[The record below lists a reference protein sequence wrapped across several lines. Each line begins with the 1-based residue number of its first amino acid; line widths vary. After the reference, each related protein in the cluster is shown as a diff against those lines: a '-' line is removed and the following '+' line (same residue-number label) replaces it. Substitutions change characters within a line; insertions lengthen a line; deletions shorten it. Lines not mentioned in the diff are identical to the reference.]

1 MFQSSSI
8 VVKILI
14 QKLMN
19 VSKFIILFMLI
30 LSSLIAISCDS
41 ASDKGA
47 YDKTPKMRAA
57 LAEKGSVHGKGGI
70 IVTGTSSI
78 ELEPDMAT
86 LSLGIESSA
95 STVSEARDNASIS
108 INEMLDVMKNV
119 GIDDEDI
126 QTTAF
131 NIYPQYEYI
140 EVHDDNGR
148 VRGVQEL
155 VGFTVSNMLM
165 VTVKNLDDIGGIIDK
180 ITDAGGNDVRF
191 NSINFGIQDPIPY
204 QSQLR
209 KLAVDDGITKA
220 SQLAEYS
227 GVKLGSITMITDYSS
242 QASIAQDKAVFAE
255 RAMAIPS
262 TSINPGSLN
271 LSMQVDMIFEIEN

>member
-19 VSKFIILFMLI
+19 VSKFIILIMLI

-57 LAEKGSVHGKGGI
+57 LAEKGSAHGKGGI

-95 STVSEARDNASIS
+95 NTVSEARDNASIS
-108 INEMLDVMKNV
+108 INEMLNVMKNV

-140 EVHDDNGR
+140 EVRDNGR

-155 VGFTVSNMLM
+155 VGFTVSNMLL
-165 VTVKNLDDIGGIIDK
+165 VTVKNLEGIGEIIDK

-242 QASIAQDKAVFAE
+242 QASVAQDKAVFAE

>member
-19 VSKFIILFMLI
+19 VSKFIILFILI

-41 ASDKGA
+41 ASDKGV

-57 LAEKGSVHGKGGI
+57 SAEKGSVYGKDGI
-70 IVTGTSSI
+70 IVTGSSSI
-78 ELEPDMAT
+78 ELKPDMAT
-86 LSLGIESSA
+86 ISLGVESYA
-95 STVSEARDNASIS
+95 TTVSVARDNASIS
-108 INEMLDVMKNV
+108 INEMLDVMEKV

-140 EVHDDNGR
+140 EVREDGR

-155 VGFTVSNMLM
+155 VGFTVSNMLL
-165 VTVKNLDDIGGIIDK
+165 VTVKNLDDIGEIIDK

-191 NSINFGIQDPIPY
+191 NSINFGIQDPVPY

-209 KLAVDDGITKA
+209 KLAVEDGITKA

-227 GVKLGSITMITDYSS
+227 GVKLGSITMINDYSS
-242 QASIAQDKAVFAE
+242 QASVAQDQAVFAE

>member
-19 VSKFIILFMLI
+19 VSKFIILFILI

-41 ASDKGA
+41 ASDKGV

-57 LAEKGSVHGKGGI
+57 SAEKGSVYGKGGI
-70 IVTGTSSI
+70 IVTGSSSI
-78 ELEPDMAT
+78 ELKPDMAT
-86 LSLGIESSA
+86 ISLGVESYA
-95 STVSEARDNASIS
+95 TTVSVARDNASIS

-140 EVHDDNGR
+140 EVREDGR

-155 VGFTVSNMLM
+155 VGFTVSNMLL
-165 VTVKNLDDIGGIIDK
+165 VTVKNLDDIGEIIDK

-191 NSINFGIQDPIPY
+191 NSINFGIQDPVPY
-204 QSQLR
+204 LSQLR
-209 KLAVDDGITKA
+209 KLAVEDGITKA

-227 GVKLGSITMITDYSS
+227 GVKLGSITMINDYSS
-242 QASIAQDKAVFAE
+242 QASVAQDQAVFAE

>member
-19 VSKFIILFMLI
+19 VSKFIILFILI

-41 ASDKGA
+41 ASDKGV

-57 LAEKGSVHGKGGI
+57 SAEKGSVYGKGGI
-70 IVTGTSSI
+70 IVTGSSSI
-78 ELEPDMAT
+78 ELKPDMAT
-86 LSLGIESSA
+86 ISLGVESYA
-95 STVSEARDNASIS
+95 TTVSVARDNASIS

-140 EVHDDNGR
+140 EVREDGR

-155 VGFTVSNMLM
+155 VGFTVSNMLL
-165 VTVKNLDDIGGIIDK
+165 VTVKNLDDIGEIIDK

-191 NSINFGIQDPIPY
+191 NSINFGIQDPVPY

-209 KLAVDDGITKA
+209 KLAVEDGITKA

-227 GVKLGSITMITDYSS
+227 GVKLGLITMINDYSS
-242 QASIAQDKAVFAE
+242 QASVAQDQAVFAE
-255 RAMAIPS
+255 RAMVIPS

>member
-19 VSKFIILFMLI
+19 VSKFIILFILI

-41 ASDKGA
+41 ASDKGV

-57 LAEKGSVHGKGGI
+57 SAEKGSVYGKGGI
-70 IVTGTSSI
+70 IVTGSSSI
-78 ELEPDMAT
+78 ELKPDMAT
-86 LSLGIESSA
+86 ISLGVESYA
-95 STVSEARDNASIS
+95 TTVSVARDNASIS
-108 INEMLDVMKNV
+108 INEMLDVMKKV

-140 EVHDDNGR
+140 EVREDGR

-155 VGFTVSNMLM
+155 VGFTVSNMLL
-165 VTVKNLDDIGGIIDK
+165 VTVKNLDDIGEIIDK

-191 NSINFGIQDPIPY
+191 NSINFGIQDPVPY

-209 KLAVDDGITKA
+209 KLAVEDGITKA

-227 GVKLGSITMITDYSS
+227 GVKLGSITMINDYSS
-242 QASIAQDKAVFAE
+242 QASVAQDQAVFAE
-255 RAMAIPS
+255 RAMVIPS

>member
-19 VSKFIILFMLI
+19 VSKFIILIMLI

-41 ASDKGA
+41 APDKGV
-47 YDKTPKMRAA
+47 YGKTPKMRAA
-57 LAEKGSVHGKGGI
+57 FAEKGSVPGNGGI

-95 STVSEARDNASIS
+95 NTVSEARDNASIS
-108 INEMLDVMKNV
+108 INEMLNAMKNV

-140 EVHDDNGR
+140 EVRDNGR

-155 VGFTVSNMLM
+155 VGFTVSNMLL
-165 VTVKNLDDIGGIIDK
+165 VTVKNLEGIGEIIDK

-204 QSQLR
+204 QSELR
-209 KLAVDDGITKA
+209 KLAVDDGLTKA

-227 GVKLGSITMITDYSS
+227 GVKLGAVTMITDYSS
-242 QASIAQDKAVFAE
+242 QVSVAQDQAFFAE

-271 LSMQVDMIFEIEN
+271 LSMRVDMVFAIEN

>member
-19 VSKFIILFMLI
+19 VSKFIILFILI

-70 IVTGTSSI
+70 IVTGSSSI
-78 ELEPDMAT
+78 ELKPDMAT
-86 LSLGIESSA
+86 ISLGVESYA
-95 STVSEARDNASIS
+95 TTVSVARDNASIS
-108 INEMLDVMKNV
+108 INEMLDVMKKV
-119 GIDDEDI
+119 GIDDGDI

-140 EVHDDNGR
+140 EVREDGR

-155 VGFTVSNMLM
+155 VGFTVSNMLL
-165 VTVKNLDDIGGIIDK
+165 VTVKNLDDIGEIIDK

-191 NSINFGIQDPIPY
+191 NSINFGIQDPVPY

-209 KLAVDDGITKA
+209 KLAVEDGITKA

-227 GVKLGSITMITDYSS
+227 GVKLGSITMINDYSS
-242 QASIAQDKAVFAE
+242 QASVAQDQAVFAE

>member
-19 VSKFIILFMLI
+19 VSKFIILFILI

-41 ASDKGA
+41 ASDKGV

-57 LAEKGSVHGKGGI
+57 SAEKGSVYGKGGI
-70 IVTGTSSI
+70 IVTGSSSI
-78 ELEPDMAT
+78 ELKPDMAT
-86 LSLGIESSA
+86 ISLGVESYA
-95 STVSEARDNASIS
+95 TTVSVARDNASIS

-140 EVHDDNGR
+140 EVREDGR

-155 VGFTVSNMLM
+155 VGFTVSNMLL
-165 VTVKNLDDIGGIIDK
+165 VTVKNLDDIGEIIDK

-191 NSINFGIQDPIPY
+191 NSINFGIQDPVPY

-209 KLAVDDGITKA
+209 KLAVEDGITKA

-227 GVKLGSITMITDYSS
+227 GVKLGSITMINDYSS
-242 QASIAQDKAVFAE
+242 QASVAQDQAVFAE

>member
-19 VSKFIILFMLI
+19 VSKFIILFILI

-41 ASDKGA
+41 ASDKGV

-57 LAEKGSVHGKGGI
+57 SAEKGSVYGKGGI
-70 IVTGTSSI
+70 IVTGSSSI
-78 ELEPDMAT
+78 ELKPDMAT
-86 LSLGIESSA
+86 ISLGVESYA
-95 STVSEARDNASIS
+95 TTVSVARDNASIS

-140 EVHDDNGR
+140 EVREDGR

-155 VGFTVSNMLM
+155 VGFTVSNMLL
-165 VTVKNLDDIGGIIDK
+165 VTVKNLDDIGEIIDK
-180 ITDAGGNDVRF
+180 LTDAGGNDVRF
-191 NSINFGIQDPIPY
+191 NSINFGIQDPVPY

-209 KLAVDDGITKA
+209 KLAVEDGITKA

-227 GVKLGSITMITDYSS
+227 GVKLGSITMINDYSS
-242 QASIAQDKAVFAE
+242 QASVAQDQAVFAE

>member
-19 VSKFIILFMLI
+19 VSKFIILIMLI

-41 ASDKGA
+41 APDKGV
-47 YDKTPKMRAA
+47 YGKTPKMRAA
-57 LAEKGSVHGKGGI
+57 FAEKGSVPGNGGI

-95 STVSEARDNASIS
+95 NTVSEARDNASIS
-108 INEMLDVMKNV
+108 INEMLNVMKNV

-140 EVHDDNGR
+140 EVRDNGR

-155 VGFTVSNMLM
+155 VGFTVSNMLL
-165 VTVKNLDDIGGIIDK
+165 VTVKNLEGIGEIIDK
-180 ITDAGGNDVRF
+180 ITDASGNDVRF

-204 QSQLR
+204 QSELR
-209 KLAVDDGITKA
+209 KLAVDDGLTKA

-227 GVKLGSITMITDYSS
+227 GVKLGAVTMITDYSS
-242 QASIAQDKAVFAE
+242 QVSVAQDQAFFAE

-271 LSMQVDMIFEIEN
+271 LSMRVDMVFAIEN

>member
-19 VSKFIILFMLI
+19 VSKFIILFILI

-41 ASDKGA
+41 ASDKGV

-57 LAEKGSVHGKGGI
+57 SAEKGSVYGKGGI
-70 IVTGTSSI
+70 IVTGSSSI
-78 ELEPDMAT
+78 ELKPDMAT
-86 LSLGIESSA
+86 ISLGVESYA
-95 STVSEARDNASIS
+95 TTVSVARDNASIS
-108 INEMLDVMKNV
+108 INEMLDVMEKV

-140 EVHDDNGR
+140 EVREDGR

-155 VGFTVSNMLM
+155 VGFTVSNMLL
-165 VTVKNLDDIGGIIDK
+165 VTVKNLDDIGEIIDK

-191 NSINFGIQDPIPY
+191 NSINFGIQDPVPY

-209 KLAVDDGITKA
+209 KLAVEDGITKA

-227 GVKLGSITMITDYSS
+227 GVKLGSITMINDYSS
-242 QASIAQDKAVFAE
+242 QASVAQDQAVFAE

>member
-19 VSKFIILFMLI
+19 VSKFIILIMLI

-140 EVHDDNGR
+140 EVREDGR

-155 VGFTVSNMLM
+155 VGFTVSNMLL
-165 VTVKNLDDIGGIIDK
+165 VTVKNLDDIGEIIDK
-180 ITDAGGNDVRF
+180 LTDAGGNDVRF
-191 NSINFGIQDPIPY
+191 NSINFGIQDPVPY

-209 KLAVDDGITKA
+209 KLAVEDGITKA

-227 GVKLGSITMITDYSS
+227 GVKLGSITMINDYSS
-242 QASIAQDKAVFAE
+242 QASVAQDQAVFAE

>member
-19 VSKFIILFMLI
+19 VSKFIILFILI

-41 ASDKGA
+41 ASDKGV

-57 LAEKGSVHGKGGI
+57 SAEKGSVYGKDGI
-70 IVTGTSSI
+70 IVTGSSSI
-78 ELEPDMAT
+78 ELKPDMAT
-86 LSLGIESSA
+86 ISLGVESYA
-95 STVSEARDNASIS
+95 TTVSVARDNASIS
-108 INEMLDVMKNV
+108 INEMLDVMKKV
-119 GIDDEDI
+119 GIDDGDI

-140 EVHDDNGR
+140 EVREDGR

-155 VGFTVSNMLM
+155 VGFTVSNMLL
-165 VTVKNLDDIGGIIDK
+165 VTVKNLDDIGEIIDK

-191 NSINFGIQDPIPY
+191 NSINFGIQDPVPY

-209 KLAVDDGITKA
+209 KLAVEDGITKA

-227 GVKLGSITMITDYSS
+227 GVKLGSITMINDYSS
-242 QASIAQDKAVFAE
+242 QASVAQDQAVFAE

>member
-19 VSKFIILFMLI
+19 VSKFIILFILI

-41 ASDKGA
+41 ASDKGV

-57 LAEKGSVHGKGGI
+57 SAEKGSVYGKDGI
-70 IVTGTSSI
+70 IVTGSSSI
-78 ELEPDMAT
+78 ELKPDMAT
-86 LSLGIESSA
+86 ISLGVESYA
-95 STVSEARDNASIS
+95 TTVSVARDNASIS
-108 INEMLDVMKNV
+108 INEMLDVMKKV

-140 EVHDDNGR
+140 EVREDGR

-155 VGFTVSNMLM
+155 VGFTVSNMLL
-165 VTVKNLDDIGGIIDK
+165 VTVKNLDDIGEIIDK

-191 NSINFGIQDPIPY
+191 NSINFGIQDPVPY

-209 KLAVDDGITKA
+209 KLAVEDGITKA

-227 GVKLGSITMITDYSS
+227 GVKLGSITMINDYSS
-242 QASIAQDKAVFAE
+242 QASVAQDQAVFAE

>member
-19 VSKFIILFMLI
+19 VSKFIILFILI

-41 ASDKGA
+41 ASDKGV

-57 LAEKGSVHGKGGI
+57 SAEKGSVYSKGGI
-70 IVTGTSSI
+70 IVTGSSSI
-78 ELEPDMAT
+78 ELKPDMAT
-86 LSLGIESSA
+86 ISLGVESYA
-95 STVSEARDNASIS
+95 TTVSVARDNASIS
-108 INEMLDVMKNV
+108 INEMLDVMKKV

-140 EVHDDNGR
+140 EVREDGR

-155 VGFTVSNMLM
+155 VGFTVSNMLL
-165 VTVKNLDDIGGIIDK
+165 VTVKNLDDIGEIIDK

-191 NSINFGIQDPIPY
+191 NSINFGIQDPVPY

-209 KLAVDDGITKA
+209 KLAVEDGITKA

-227 GVKLGSITMITDYSS
+227 GVKLGLITMINDYSS
-242 QASIAQDKAVFAE
+242 QASVAQDQAVFAE
-255 RAMAIPS
+255 RAMVIPS

>member
-19 VSKFIILFMLI
+19 VSKFIILFILI

-41 ASDKGA
+41 ASDKGV

-57 LAEKGSVHGKGGI
+57 SAEKGSVYGKGGI
-70 IVTGTSSI
+70 IVTGSSSI
-78 ELEPDMAT
+78 ELKPDMAT
-86 LSLGIESSA
+86 ISLGVESYA
-95 STVSEARDNASIS
+95 TTVSVARDNASIS

-140 EVHDDNGR
+140 EVREDGR

-155 VGFTVSNMLM
+155 VGFTVSNMLL
-165 VTVKNLDDIGGIIDK
+165 VTVKNLDDIGEIIDK

-191 NSINFGIQDPIPY
+191 NSINFGIQDPVPY

-209 KLAVDDGITKA
+209 KLAVEDGITKA

-227 GVKLGSITMITDYSS
+227 GVKLGSITMINDYSS
-242 QASIAQDKAVFAE
+242 QASVAQDQAVFAE
-255 RAMAIPS
+255 RAMVIPS

>member
-19 VSKFIILFMLI
+19 VSKFIILFILI

-57 LAEKGSVHGKGGI
+57 SAEKGSVYGKGGI
-70 IVTGTSSI
+70 IVTGSSSI
-78 ELEPDMAT
+78 ELKPDMAT
-86 LSLGIESSA
+86 ISLGVESYA
-95 STVSEARDNASIS
+95 TTVSVARDNASIS
-108 INEMLDVMKNV
+108 INEMLDVMKKV
-119 GIDDEDI
+119 GIDDGDI

-140 EVHDDNGR
+140 EVREDGR

-155 VGFTVSNMLM
+155 VGFTVSNMLL
-165 VTVKNLDDIGGIIDK
+165 VTVKNLDDIGEIIDK

-191 NSINFGIQDPIPY
+191 NSINFGIQDPVPY

-209 KLAVDDGITKA
+209 KLAVEDGITKA

-227 GVKLGSITMITDYSS
+227 GVKLGSITMINDYSS
-242 QASIAQDKAVFAE
+242 QASVAQDQAVFAE

>member
-19 VSKFIILFMLI
+19 VSKFIILFILI

-57 LAEKGSVHGKGGI
+57 SAEKGSVYGKGGI
-70 IVTGTSSI
+70 IVTGSSSI
-78 ELEPDMAT
+78 ELKPDMAT
-86 LSLGIESSA
+86 ISLGVESYA
-95 STVSEARDNASIS
+95 TTVSVARDNASIS
-108 INEMLDVMKNV
+108 INEMLDVMEKV

-140 EVHDDNGR
+140 EVREDGR

-165 VTVKNLDDIGGIIDK
+165 VTVKNLDDIGEIIDK

-191 NSINFGIQDPIPY
+191 NSINFGIQDPVPY

-209 KLAVDDGITKA
+209 KLAVEDGITKA

-227 GVKLGSITMITDYSS
+227 GVKLGSITMINDYSS
-242 QASIAQDKAVFAE
+242 QASVAQDQAVFAE

>member
-19 VSKFIILFMLI
+19 VSKFIILFILI

-41 ASDKGA
+41 ASDKGV

-57 LAEKGSVHGKGGI
+57 SAEKGSVYGKGGI
-70 IVTGTSSI
+70 IVTGSSSI
-78 ELEPDMAT
+78 ELKPDMAT
-86 LSLGIESSA
+86 ISLGVESYA
-95 STVSEARDNASIS
+95 TTVSVARDNASIS
-108 INEMLDVMKNV
+108 INEMLDVMKKV
-119 GIDDEDI
+119 GIDDGDI

-140 EVHDDNGR
+140 EVREDGR

-155 VGFTVSNMLM
+155 VGFTVSNMLL
-165 VTVKNLDDIGGIIDK
+165 VTVKNLDDIGEIIDK

-191 NSINFGIQDPIPY
+191 NSINFGIQDPVPY

-209 KLAVDDGITKA
+209 KLAVEDGITKA

-227 GVKLGSITMITDYSS
+227 GVKLGSITMINDYSS
-242 QASIAQDKAVFAE
+242 QASVAQDQAVFAE

>member
-1 MFQSSSI
+1 
-8 VVKILI
+8 
-14 QKLMN
+14 MN
-19 VSKFIILFMLI
+19 VSKFIILFTLI

-41 ASDKGA
+41 ASDKGV
-47 YDKTPKMRAA
+47 YDKKPKMRAA
-57 LAEKGSVHGKGGI
+57 FAEKGSVYGKGGI
-70 IVTGTSSI
+70 IVSGTSSI

-108 INEMLDVMKNV
+108 INEMLNVMKNV

-140 EVHDDNGR
+140 EVKENGR

-155 VGFTVSNMLM
+155 VGFTVSNMLL
-165 VTVKNLDDIGGIIDK
+165 VTVKNLGDIGEIIDK

-191 NSINFGIQDPIPY
+191 NSINFGIDDPVPY
-204 QSQLR
+204 QSELR
-209 KLAVDDGITKA
+209 KLAVEDGVTKA
-220 SQLAEYS
+220 TQLAEYS
-227 GVKLGSITMITDYSS
+227 GVKLGAITMITDYSY
-242 QASIAQDKAVFAE
+242 QASVDQDQAIFAE
-255 RAMAIPS
+255 RAMAMAS

-271 LSMQVDMIFEIEN
+271 LSMRIDMVFEIEN

>member
-19 VSKFIILFMLI
+19 VSKFIILFILI

-57 LAEKGSVHGKGGI
+57 SAEKGSVYGKGGI
-70 IVTGTSSI
+70 IVTGSSSI
-78 ELEPDMAT
+78 ELKPDMAT
-86 LSLGIESSA
+86 ISLGVESYA
-95 STVSEARDNASIS
+95 TTVSVARDNASIS
-108 INEMLDVMKNV
+108 INEMLDVMEKV

-140 EVHDDNGR
+140 EVREDGR

-155 VGFTVSNMLM
+155 VGFTVSNMLL
-165 VTVKNLDDIGGIIDK
+165 VTVKNLDDIGEIIDK

-227 GVKLGSITMITDYSS
+227 GVKLGSITMINDYSS
-242 QASIAQDKAVFAE
+242 QASVAQDQAVFAE

>member
-1 MFQSSSI
+1 
-8 VVKILI
+8 
-14 QKLMN
+14 MN
-19 VSKFIILFMLI
+19 VSKFIILFTLI

-41 ASDKGA
+41 ASDKGV

-57 LAEKGSVHGKGGI
+57 FAEKGSVYGKGGI

-95 STVSEARDNASIS
+95 STVSEARDNASSS
-108 INEMLDVMKNV
+108 INEILNVMKNV

-140 EVHDDNGR
+140 EVNENGR

-155 VGFTVSNMLM
+155 TGFTVSNMLL
-165 VTVKNLDDIGGIIDK
+165 VTVKNLDGIGEIIDK

-191 NSINFGIQDPIPY
+191 NSINFGIQDPVPY
-204 QSQLR
+204 QSELR
-209 KLAVDDGITKA
+209 KLAVEDGVTKA

-227 GVKLGSITMITDYSS
+227 GVKLGAITMIADYSS
-242 QASIAQDKAVFAE
+242 QPTIAKDQAVFAE

-262 TSINPGSLN
+262 TSINPGSLS
-271 LSMQVDMIFEIEN
+271 LSMRIDMVFEIKN

>member
-1 MFQSSSI
+1 
-8 VVKILI
+8 
-14 QKLMN
+14 MN
-19 VSKFIILFMLI
+19 VSKFIILFTLI

-41 ASDKGA
+41 ASDKGV

-57 LAEKGSVHGKGGI
+57 FAEKGSVYGKGGI

-108 INEMLDVMKNV
+108 INEMLNAMKNV

-140 EVHDDNGR
+140 EVNENGR

-155 VGFTVSNMLM
+155 TGFTVSNMLL
-165 VTVKNLDDIGGIIDK
+165 VTVKNLDGIGEIIDK

-191 NSINFGIQDPIPY
+191 NSINFGIQDPVPY
-204 QSQLR
+204 QSELR
-209 KLAVDDGITKA
+209 KLAVEDGVTKA

-227 GVKLGSITMITDYSS
+227 GVKLGAITMIADYSS
-242 QASIAQDKAVFAE
+242 QPTIAKDQAVFAE

-262 TSINPGSLN
+262 TSINPGSLS
-271 LSMQVDMIFEIEN
+271 LSMRIDMVFEIKN

>member
-19 VSKFIILFMLI
+19 VSKFIILFILI

-57 LAEKGSVHGKGGI
+57 SAEKGSVYGKGGI
-70 IVTGTSSI
+70 IVTGSSSI
-78 ELEPDMAT
+78 ELKPDMAT
-86 LSLGIESSA
+86 ISLGVESYA
-95 STVSEARDNASIS
+95 TTVSVARDNASIS

-140 EVHDDNGR
+140 EVREDGR

-155 VGFTVSNMLM
+155 VGFTVSNMLL
-165 VTVKNLDDIGGIIDK
+165 VTVKNLDDIGEIIDK

-191 NSINFGIQDPIPY
+191 NSINFGIQDPVPY

-209 KLAVDDGITKA
+209 KLAVEDGITKA

-227 GVKLGSITMITDYSS
+227 GVKLGSITMINDYSS
-242 QASIAQDKAVFAE
+242 QASVAQDQAVFAE
-255 RAMAIPS
+255 RAMVIPS

>member
-19 VSKFIILFMLI
+19 VSKFIILIMLI

-57 LAEKGSVHGKGGI
+57 LAEKGSAHGKGGI

-140 EVHDDNGR
+140 EVREDGR

-155 VGFTVSNMLM
+155 VGFTVSNMLL
-165 VTVKNLDDIGGIIDK
+165 VTVKNLDDIGEIIDK

-227 GVKLGSITMITDYSS
+227 GVKLGSITMINDYSS
-242 QASIAQDKAVFAE
+242 QASVAQDQAVFAE

>member
-1 MFQSSSI
+1 M
-8 VVKILI
+8 
-14 QKLMN
+14 
-19 VSKFIILFMLI
+19 SKFIILFILI

-41 ASDKGA
+41 ASDKGV

-57 LAEKGSVHGKGGI
+57 SAEKGSVYGKGGI
-70 IVTGTSSI
+70 IVTGSSSI
-78 ELEPDMAT
+78 ELKPDMAT
-86 LSLGIESSA
+86 ISLGVESYA
-95 STVSEARDNASIS
+95 TTVSVARDNASIS
-108 INEMLDVMKNV
+108 INEMLDVMEKV

-140 EVHDDNGR
+140 EVREDGR

-155 VGFTVSNMLM
+155 VGFTVSNMLL
-165 VTVKNLDDIGGIIDK
+165 VTVKNLDDIGEIIDK

-191 NSINFGIQDPIPY
+191 NSINFGIQDPVPY

-209 KLAVDDGITKA
+209 KLAVEDGITKA

-227 GVKLGSITMITDYSS
+227 GVKLGSITMINDYSS
-242 QASIAQDKAVFAE
+242 QASVAQDQAVFAE

>member
-19 VSKFIILFMLI
+19 VSKFIILIMLI

-41 ASDKGA
+41 APDKGV
-47 YDKTPKMRAA
+47 YGKTPKMRAA
-57 LAEKGSVHGKGGI
+57 FAEKGSVPGNGGI

-95 STVSEARDNASIS
+95 NTVSEARDNASIS
-108 INEMLDVMKNV
+108 INEMLNVMKNV

-140 EVHDDNGR
+140 EVRDNGR

-155 VGFTVSNMLM
+155 VGFTVSNMLL
-165 VTVKNLDDIGGIIDK
+165 VTVKNLEGIGEIIDK

-204 QSQLR
+204 QSELR

-227 GVKLGSITMITDYSS
+227 GVKLGAVTMITDYSS
-242 QASIAQDKAVFAE
+242 QVSVAQDQAFFAE

-271 LSMQVDMIFEIEN
+271 LSMRVDMVFAIEN

>member
-19 VSKFIILFMLI
+19 VSKFIILFILI

-41 ASDKGA
+41 ASDKGV

-57 LAEKGSVHGKGGI
+57 SAEKGSVYGKGGI
-70 IVTGTSSI
+70 IVTGSSSI
-78 ELEPDMAT
+78 ELKPDMAT
-86 LSLGIESSA
+86 ISLGVESYA
-95 STVSEARDNASIS
+95 TTVSVARDNASIS
-108 INEMLDVMKNV
+108 INEMLDVMEKV

-140 EVHDDNGR
+140 EVREDGR

-155 VGFTVSNMLM
+155 VGFTVSNMLL
-165 VTVKNLDDIGGIIDK
+165 VTVKNLDDIGEIIDK
-180 ITDAGGNDVRF
+180 LTDAGGNDVRF
-191 NSINFGIQDPIPY
+191 NSINFGIQDPVPY

-209 KLAVDDGITKA
+209 KLAVEDGITKA

-227 GVKLGSITMITDYSS
+227 GVKLGSITMINDYSS
-242 QASIAQDKAVFAE
+242 QASVAQDQAVFAE

>member
-19 VSKFIILFMLI
+19 VSKFIILFILI

-57 LAEKGSVHGKGGI
+57 SAEKGSVYGKGGI
-70 IVTGTSSI
+70 IVTGSSSI
-78 ELEPDMAT
+78 ELKPDMAT
-86 LSLGIESSA
+86 ISLGVESYA
-95 STVSEARDNASIS
+95 TTVSVARDNASIS
-108 INEMLDVMKNV
+108 INEMLDVMKKV

-140 EVHDDNGR
+140 EVREDGR

-155 VGFTVSNMLM
+155 VGFTVSNMLL
-165 VTVKNLDDIGGIIDK
+165 VTVKNLDDIGEIIDK

-191 NSINFGIQDPIPY
+191 NSINFGIQDPVPY

-209 KLAVDDGITKA
+209 KLAVEDGITKA

-227 GVKLGSITMITDYSS
+227 GVKLGSITMINDYSS
-242 QASIAQDKAVFAE
+242 QASVAQDQAVFAE

>member
-19 VSKFIILFMLI
+19 VSKFIILFILI

-57 LAEKGSVHGKGGI
+57 SAEKGSVYGKGGI
-70 IVTGTSSI
+70 IVTGSSSI
-78 ELEPDMAT
+78 ELKPDMAT
-86 LSLGIESSA
+86 ISLGVESYA
-95 STVSEARDNASIS
+95 TTVSVARDNASIS

-140 EVHDDNGR
+140 EVREDGR

-155 VGFTVSNMLM
+155 VGFTVSNMLL
-165 VTVKNLDDIGGIIDK
+165 VTVKNLDDIGEIIDK
-180 ITDAGGNDVRF
+180 LTDAGGNDVRF
-191 NSINFGIQDPIPY
+191 NSINFGIQDPVPY

-209 KLAVDDGITKA
+209 KLAVEDGITKA

-227 GVKLGSITMITDYSS
+227 GVKLGSITMINDYSS
-242 QASIAQDKAVFAE
+242 QASVAQDQAVFAE
-255 RAMAIPS
+255 RAMVIPS

>member
-19 VSKFIILFMLI
+19 VSKFIILFILI

-57 LAEKGSVHGKGGI
+57 SAEKGSVYGKGGI
-70 IVTGTSSI
+70 IVTGSSSI
-78 ELEPDMAT
+78 ELKPDMAT
-86 LSLGIESSA
+86 ISLGVESYA
-95 STVSEARDNASIS
+95 TTVSVARDNASIS
-108 INEMLDVMKNV
+108 INEMLDVMKKV
-119 GIDDEDI
+119 GIDDGDI

-140 EVHDDNGR
+140 EVREDGR

-155 VGFTVSNMLM
+155 VGFTVSNMLL
-165 VTVKNLDDIGGIIDK
+165 VTVKNLDDIGEIIDK

-191 NSINFGIQDPIPY
+191 NSINFGIQAPVPY

-209 KLAVDDGITKA
+209 KLAVEDGITKA

-227 GVKLGSITMITDYSS
+227 GVKLGSITMINDYSS
-242 QASIAQDKAVFAE
+242 QASVAQDQAVFAE

>member
-19 VSKFIILFMLI
+19 VSKFIILFILI

-41 ASDKGA
+41 ASDKGV

-57 LAEKGSVHGKGGI
+57 SAEKGSVYGKGGI
-70 IVTGTSSI
+70 IVTGSSSI
-78 ELEPDMAT
+78 ELKPDMAT
-86 LSLGIESSA
+86 ISLGVESYA
-95 STVSEARDNASIS
+95 TTVSVARDNASIS
-108 INEMLDVMKNV
+108 INEMLDVMKKV

-140 EVHDDNGR
+140 EVREDGR

-155 VGFTVSNMLM
+155 VGFTVSNMLL
-165 VTVKNLDDIGGIIDK
+165 VTVKNLDDIGEIIDK
-180 ITDAGGNDVRF
+180 LTDAGGNDVRF
-191 NSINFGIQDPIPY
+191 NSINFGIQDPVPY

-209 KLAVDDGITKA
+209 KLAVEDGITKA

-227 GVKLGSITMITDYSS
+227 GVKLGSITMINDYSS
-242 QASIAQDKAVFAE
+242 QASVAQDQAVFAE

>member
-19 VSKFIILFMLI
+19 VSKFIILFILI

-41 ASDKGA
+41 ASDKGV

-57 LAEKGSVHGKGGI
+57 SAEKGSVYGKGGI
-70 IVTGTSSI
+70 IVTGSSSI
-78 ELEPDMAT
+78 ELKPDMAT
-86 LSLGIESSA
+86 ISLGVESYA
-95 STVSEARDNASIS
+95 TTVSVARDNASIS

-140 EVHDDNGR
+140 EVREDGR

-155 VGFTVSNMLM
+155 VGFTVSNMLL
-165 VTVKNLDDIGGIIDK
+165 VTVKNLDDIGEIIDK

-191 NSINFGIQDPIPY
+191 NSINFGIQDPVPY

-209 KLAVDDGITKA
+209 KLAVEDGITKA

-227 GVKLGSITMITDYSS
+227 GVKLGLITMINDYSS
-242 QASIAQDKAVFAE
+242 QASVAQDQAVFAE